1 MRYSLFPSIVISQ
14 QLDLPIN
21 DMIDYAYDIFSTS
34 KGVKKTNKH
43 GWQSHHLNIP
53 ILEDHFP
60 LDIPNIQRP
69 LVYHKQWIN
78 ISPTGAFNTYHTH
91 TNSDYSFVLYL
102 TETTTPIT
110 FVHPHLHLGAFNHI
124 RSVKPS
130 PQETYD
136 ILPKP
141 NELLIFPSYLPHQV
155 GENTG
160 NDDRI
165 SISWNAS
172 ISMV

>member
-1 MRYSLFPSIVISQ
+1 MMYKLFPTIVLSQ
-14 QLDLPIN
+14 RVNLPLKDLIE
-21 DMIDYAYDIFSTS
+21 YAYALKEQSS
-34 KGVKKTNKH
+34 GVHKTNKH

-53 ILEDHFP
+53 ILEEHFP
-60 LDIPNIQRP
+60 LDIPNINRP
-69 LVYHKQWIN
+69 LTYHKQWIN
-78 ISPTGAFNTYHTH
+78 ISTTGAFNTYHTH

-102 TETTTPIT
+102 TKTTTPIT

-124 RSVKPS
+124 NTFTPS
-130 PQETYD
+130 PQQTFE
-136 ILPKP
+136 ILPEP
-141 NELLIFPSYLPHQV
+141 NDLLIFPSYLPHQV

-172 ISMV
+172 ISVV